1 MQYYKKQIGTI
12 DKLPGDLAEFSDE
25 KVFFL
30 SFATV
35 RL

>member
-1 MQYYKKQIGTI
+1 MQNYKNQNGAI
-12 DKLPGDLAEFSDE
+12 DKLPGDIAEISDE

>member
-1 MQYYKKQIGTI
+1 MQNYKKQKRAI
-12 DKLPGDLAEFSDE
+12 DKLPGNLAEFSDE

-35 RL
+35 KL

>member
-1 MQYYKKQIGTI
+1 MQNYKKQGAI
-12 DKLPGDLAEFSDE
+12 DKLPGDLAKFSDE

>member
-1 MQYYKKQIGTI
+1 MQNLKKQKGAI
-12 DKLPGDLAEFSDE
+12 DKLPGDLAKFSDE

-35 RL
+35 